1 MAKSDTV
8 ETYRSLRE
16 TIKHAAGE
24 SLVRTVLIVD
34 IDREEPSPVALELAR
49 AFGAAGDR
57 CALIDTNLR
66 QTNGL
71 EPGLAELMADS
82 SFDLAMLPVADG
94 LTVMGPGGAG
104 NPDLLSTPA
113 FREALA
119 SVRESF
125 DYAILTCD
133 AFPAT
138 GDAIA
143 IAPEVD
149 AAILVISAGVTRR
162 EPAIQARDALE
173 RVGARIL
180 GMVMIERPRR
190 WF

>member
-1 MAKSDTV
+1 MAKSDSV

-16 TIKHAAGE
+16 TLKRAADGQ
-24 SLVRTVLIVD
+24 LRTVLIVD
-34 IDREEPSPVALELAR
+34 VDRDEPSAVPIDLAR
-49 AFGAAGDR
+49 AFAAAGDR

-66 QTNGL
+66 QTIDG
-71 EPGLAELMADS
+71 EPGLAELMHDAD
-82 SFDLAMLPVADG
+82 FDLSSIPTLDG
-94 LTVMGPGGAG
+94 LTVIGPGGAG
-104 NPDLLSTPA
+104 NPDMISTLS
-113 FREALA
+113 FRAALER
-119 SVRESF
+119 VRESF

-143 IAPEVD
+143 ISPEVD
-149 AAILVISAGVTRR
+149 AVILVISAGVTRR
-162 EPAIQARDALE
+162 EPAVQARDALE

-180 GMVMIERPRR
+180 GIVMIERPTR

>member
-1 MAKSDTV
+1 M
-8 ETYRSLRE
+8 
-16 TIKHAAGE
+16 
-24 SLVRTVLIVD
+24 LIVD
-34 IDREEPSPVALELAR
+34 VDRDEPSPVALELAR

-66 QTNGL
+66 EANEA
-71 EPGLAELMADS
+71 EPGLADLMLDG
-82 SFDLAMLPVADG
+82 SFDLTTFPVADG
-94 LTVMGPGGAG
+94 LVVIGPGGAG

-113 FREALA
+113 FREALDR
-119 SVRESF
+119 VRETF
-125 DYAILTCD
+125 DYTILTCD
-133 AFPAT
+133 AFPTT

-149 AAILVISAGVTRR
+149 AVVLVISAGVTRR
-162 EPAIQARDALE
+162 EPAIEARDALE